1 MHMHDFFMKISKE
14 MLEFLSPAADF
25 VEKRMSL
32 DEICIMWPHATY
44 FMSAVGQVCS
54 VGIQDGAL
62 LVIDSSVTPVIW
74 KHDHCGCFRRA
85 CSAPTSTV
93 SIPRF
98 RIRGR
103 AVRVWGSAGD
113 LLTGR

>member
-54 VGIQDGAL
+54 VGIHDGAL
-62 LVIDSSVTPVIW
+62 LVIDSSVTPVI
-74 KHDHCGCFRRA
+74 DHADVAGAHVLLRLRLYPYRA
-85 CSAPTSTV
+85 LEYVDGPYEFGGVPAIC
-93 SIPRF
+93 
-98 RIRGR
+98 
-103 AVRVWGSAGD
+103 
-113 LLTGR
+113 